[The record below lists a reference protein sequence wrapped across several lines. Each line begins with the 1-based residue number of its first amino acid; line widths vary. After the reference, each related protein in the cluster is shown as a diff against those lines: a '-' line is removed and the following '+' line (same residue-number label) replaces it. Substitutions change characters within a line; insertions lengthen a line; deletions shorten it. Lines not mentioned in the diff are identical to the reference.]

1 MDLGLILLIA
11 AVVIL
16 IVVIVLRI
24 SEHRTS
30 MYERRLA
37 AESKYT
43 ATIMQ
48 SARPIQA
55 GGQTHIVKGINL
67 RTGEVLYESIPNVAS
82 PSADPPP
89 ASAEPEPV
97 ADDRRPYAS
106 RLVDASINFADY
118 QFGDAHK
125 DTHTHGPAGD
135 QLLTADEADA
145 ISLFQKR
152 DYWQAA
158 VDYLCERHGCTRDNQ
173 PRHKGIFAPRPLK
186 TLQLDLA
193 VNGVKKRTP
202 VPTILGNREWE
213 E

>member
-43 ATIMQ
+43 AAIMQ

-67 RTGEVLYESIPNVAS
+67 RTGEVLYKSIPNVAS
-82 PSADPPP
+82 PATDPPP
-89 ASAEPEPV
+89 ASVEPEPV
-97 ADDRRPYAS
+97 SDDRRPYAV
-106 RLVDASINFADY
+106 RLLEASIEADRY

-125 DTHTHGPAGD
+125 DAHRHGPAGD
-135 QLLTADEADA
+135 QILTADEADA
-145 ISLFQKR
+145 IGLFQKR

-173 PRHKGIFAPRPLK
+173 AKHKGIFAPKPLK

-193 VNGVKKRTP
+193 VNGLKKRAP